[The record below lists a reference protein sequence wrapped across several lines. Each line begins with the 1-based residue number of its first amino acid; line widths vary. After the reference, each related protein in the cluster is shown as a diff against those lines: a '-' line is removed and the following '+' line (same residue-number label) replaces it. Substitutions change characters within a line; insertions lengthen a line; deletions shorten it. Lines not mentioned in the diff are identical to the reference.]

1 MAPGAKAPSASSTA
15 RGGGFP
21 SGIPTEIIKQMIEQQ
36 EEVKRKQKQ
45 FTTNMI
51 ILVVVYLT
59 LQYVIPWVWDKYQL
73 HQEKKKRLDELIEKN
88 KKLQASLESARREF
102 ESPRGEAHPDKP
114 GLGEED
120 SLQSSPLPRPLQ
132 PPRPKRTTTSPDSA
146 PQKFKESPRP
156 DSPSL
161 PTPLPPPPASTLRRR
176 VVPATTEAT
185 SNNSYSSSAAS
196 DSAQRPKP
204 TQKRSEPLS
213 TAPSPAP
220 PSQPE
225 PQPLAETR
233 RIRAEQDLEYQ
244 HAARVQSERELERE
258 MAAIEA
264 SELEQAARAS
274 REESFQAFWARIES
288 LRQGLPVEPE
298 SEVSRGSS
306 KSNTSIEGSG
316 EEKDAASQGIVS
328 LSFRFGG
335 KRVNRRFASSTPV
348 NAILDFIESCEDYLE
363 LHGLG
368 NKGHADDEQSIDKVI
383 ALEARGSPSVTVAFP
398 KLELTRG
405 GGMTIGE
412 ILEGGTSAVI
422 HVRNL

>member
-1 MAPGAKAPSASSTA
+1 M
-15 RGGGFP
+15 
-21 SGIPTEIIKQMIEQQ
+21 
-36 EEVKRKQKQ
+36 
-45 FTTNMI
+45 
-51 ILVVVYLT
+51 
-59 LQYVIPWVWDKYQL
+59 
-73 HQEKKKRLDELIEKN
+73 
-88 KKLQASLESARREF
+88 
-102 ESPRGEAHPDKP
+102 
-114 GLGEED
+114 
-120 SLQSSPLPRPLQ
+120 
-132 PPRPKRTTTSPDSA
+132 
-146 PQKFKESPRP
+146 
-156 DSPSL
+156 
-161 PTPLPPPPASTLRRR
+161 
-176 VVPATTEAT
+176 
-185 SNNSYSSSAAS
+185 
-196 DSAQRPKP
+196 
-204 TQKRSEPLS
+204 QKRSEPLS

-244 HAARVQSERELERE
+244 HGARVQSERELERE

-264 SELEQAARAS
+264 SEMEQAARAS

-298 SEVSRGSS
+298 SEVSRGLS
-306 KSNTSIEGSG
+306 KSNTSIEGSGENEIVDDG

-348 NAILDFIESCEDYLE
+348 NAILDFIESSEDYLE

-368 NKGHADDEQSIDKVI
+368 NKGQADDEQSIDKVI
-383 ALEARGSPSVTVAFP
+383 ALEARGPPSVTVAFP

-412 ILEGGTSAVI
+412 VLEGGTSAVI